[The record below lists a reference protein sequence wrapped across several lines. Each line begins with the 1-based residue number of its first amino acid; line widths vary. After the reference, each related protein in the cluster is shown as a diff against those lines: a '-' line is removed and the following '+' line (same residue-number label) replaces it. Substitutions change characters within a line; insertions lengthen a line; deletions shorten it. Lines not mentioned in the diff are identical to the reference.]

1 MPPSA
6 PRWARIWGADILVG
20 LELGDHRLYSKFSPV
35 VLSSE
40 SYYSTQLAGQE
51 KFHLFRS
58 LYMASLKNTDLERAK
73 GPKALRPRRP
83 DSLLPGC
90 KLQFAQE
97 PDKSHSFQKARAFTL
112 AQPLEF
118 IEKKKP
124 YCTKVVF
131 LGEPL
136 LNMVTENHRSQ
147 EDAEV
152 GINILKPT
160 LMNLIW
166 IH

>member
-1 MPPSA
+1 MTEGRNQWKVEKPSMEKLRSVGDPLLPLVGA
-6 PRWARIWGADILVG
+6 LGSCLYQPWDGLEYGVRIFWWG

-58 LYMASLKNTDLERAK
+58 LYMASLKNTDLEMRPK

-90 KLQFAQE
+90 KLQLAQE
-97 PDKSHSFQKARAFTL
+97 LDKSRSFQKARAFTL

-118 IEKKKP
+118 IEKKRLI
-124 YCTKVVF
+124 V
-131 LGEPL
+131 
-136 LNMVTENHRSQ
+136 
-147 EDAEV
+147 
-152 GINILKPT
+152 LK
-160 LMNLIW
+160 
-166 IH
+166 